1 MWEDTV
7 SFKPVVPLKIP
18 DLLKINTKMHSVS
31 RMEIMY
37 IITRWDI
44 AVSSLA
50 YAVLASMI
58 YLVIIKYR
66 FRSSSVFELT
76 IEQ

>member
-1 MWEDTV
+1 MSV
-7 SFKPVVPLKIP
+7 SFKPAVPLKIP
-18 DLLKINTKMHSVS
+18 DISKISTKMHSVS

-37 IITRWDI
+37 VITGWDI

-58 YLVIIKYR
+58 YLVSIKYR
-66 FRSSSVFELT
+66 FRSSSFFELT